1 LIPASAPAPVQP
13 PSGGLRARMD
23 RWMTDPALY
32 RWALRNPVGRWIS
45 ARRAKG
51 LFELMAGFVHSQV
64 LLACVR
70 LRLLEAV
77 LEQPRSA
84 QELAS
89 LTRINPESL
98 QKLLDAALSLKLL
111 DKRTGGLYG
120 LGALGAPV
128 VAHEGLR
135 AMIEHNALLYADM
148 QDPLALL
155 QAPQDASMHAYW
167 PYAAQENSQRQA
179 RQSPEQVARYSALMA
194 SSQRFVI
201 EELLASY
208 PFAKHRHVLDVGGGQ
223 GGWVSELA
231 RQQPTLEL
239 MLFDLPPVADL
250 AREKVAQAGLAH
262 RITVHGGSFT
272 ENALPLGA
280 DLVTLL
286 RVAHDHSDEVVRVLM
301 RAIFE
306 ALPPGGTLLL
316 AEPMAQAAG
325 TATGD
330 AYFHFYL
337 LAMGEGRLRTA
348 AQLHALMA
356 EAGFVGLRQI
366 PNPMPL
372 HASLLTGHKPV

>member
-1 LIPASAPAPVQP
+1 MTPASAPAPAQNP
-13 PSGGLRARMD
+13 TARLGARID
-23 RWMTDPALY
+23 RWMTDPRLY

-45 ARRAKG
+45 ARRARA
-51 LFELMAGFVHSQV
+51 LFEIMAGFVHSQV

-77 LEQPRSA
+77 LARPRST

-89 LTRINPESL
+89 LTRIDPESL
-98 QKLLDAALSLKLL
+98 QKLLDAALSLQLL
-111 DKRTGGLYG
+111 DKRKGELYG

-155 QAPQDASMHAYW
+155 QAPQNASMHAYW
-167 PYAAQENSQRQA
+167 PYAAQESSQRQA
-179 RQSPEQVARYSALMA
+179 RQSPDQVARYSALMA
-194 SSQRFVI
+194 SSQRFVV

-208 PFAKHRHVLDVGGGQ
+208 SFAKHRCVLDVGGGQ
-223 GGWVSELA
+223 GGWVCELA
-231 RQQPTLEL
+231 RQLPALEL

-250 AREKVAQAGLAH
+250 AREKVAQAGLAQ
-262 RITVHGGSFT
+262 RIMVHGGSFT
-272 ENALPLGA
+272 ENSLPQGA

-286 RVAHDHSDEVVRVLM
+286 RVAHDHSDEVVLVLM
-301 RAIFE
+301 QAIFK
-306 ALPPGGTLLL
+306 ALAPGGTLLL

-325 TATGD
+325 PATGD

-348 AQLHALMA
+348 AQLLKLMA
-356 EAGFVGLRQI
+356 EAGFVGLSQI
-366 PNPMPL
+366 HNPMPL
-372 HASLLTGHKPV
+372 HASLLTGKKPV